1 MMRIK
6 ILKKYAFMTNSKQE
20 LLENTHS
27 LPKSGM
33 NTLASKAP
41 ASKVPATKVQMDD
54 IARLAGV
61 SVSTVSRALSLSPLV
76 SEKTRTRIAE
86 LAKSLKYSV
95 NVGAQNLRRGQNRTV
110 AVVIPYDSSSRQH
123 VSDPFFIGMLG
134 SIADALTLQGYD
146 MLLSRIDA
154 DRLDLAA
161 QYCDSGRAVGVIV
174 IGQWGHHDQLNE
186 LASRH
191 LPLVVWGGELPKQ
204 LYCTVG
210 SDNVEGGSLATG
222 HLLKTGRRR
231 IAFFGDTQMPEVAQ
245 RFEGYERAH
254 AALGVSMDAELN
266 IVVPFVA
273 EAAREAVKSLV
284 AKKIVF
290 DAIFACSDLLAITAI
305 GALRDVGLSVPDDI
319 AVVGY
324 DDVDMASYC
333 HPALTTI
340 HQSIEVAGRA
350 LVDALLAIQRGDE
363 ALPNH
368 LPTRL
373 VVRASA

>member
-1 MMRIK
+1 MAD
-6 ILKKYAFMTNSKQE
+6 KKHA
-20 LLENTHS
+20 LLEDMNPS
-27 LPKSGM
+27 EVPNPKQLTAKTPPS
-33 NTLASKAP
+33 
-41 ASKVPATKVQMDD
+41 KVQMDD

-61 SVSTVSRALSLSPLV
+61 SVSTVSRALSQSPLV
-76 SEKTRTRIAE
+76 SEKTRARIAE

-110 AVVIPYDSSSRQH
+110 AVVIPYDAKSRQH

-186 LASRH
+186 LAAQH
-191 LPLVVWGGELPKQ
+191 LPLVVWGAELPKQ

-210 SDNVEGGSLATG
+210 SDNIEGGSLATS
-222 HLLKTGRRR
+222 HLLKTGRKRV
-231 IAFFGDTQMPEVAQ
+231 AFFGDTQMPEVAH

-254 AALGVSMDAELN
+254 RTLGVPISPELV
-266 IVVPFVA
+266 IQVPFIA
-273 EAAREAVKSLV
+273 EAARDAVKSLV
-284 AKKIVF
+284 AKQITF

-305 GALRDVGLSVPDDI
+305 GALRDVGLSVPTDI

-350 LVDALLAIQRGDE
+350 LVEALLAIQRGDT

-373 VVRASA
+373 VIRASA

>member
-1 MMRIK
+1 MADKTHGLLQNMNPSEVPSPKQQAIK
-6 ILKKYAFMTNSKQE
+6 MPPS
-20 LLENTHS
+20 
-27 LPKSGM
+27 
-33 NTLASKAP
+33 
-41 ASKVPATKVQMDD
+41 KVQMDD

-61 SVSTVSRALSLSPLV
+61 SVSTVSRALSQSPLV
-76 SEKTRTRIAE
+76 SEKTRVRIAE

-110 AVVIPYDSSSRQH
+110 AVVIPYDAKSRQH

-191 LPLVVWGGELPKQ
+191 LPLVVWGAELPKQ

-210 SDNVEGGSLATG
+210 SDNVEGGSLATS
-222 HLLKTGRRR
+222 HLLKTGRKRV
-231 IAFFGDTQMPEVAQ
+231 AFFGDTQMPEVAQ

-254 AALGVSMDAELN
+254 RELSVP
-266 IVVPFVA
+266 ISPEMVIQVPFIA
-273 EAAREAVKSLV
+273 EAARDAVKSLV
-284 AKKIVF
+284 AKQITF

-305 GALRDVGLSVPDDI
+305 GALRDVGLSVPTDV

-350 LVDALLAIQRGDE
+350 LVEALLAIQRGDE

>member
-1 MMRIK
+1 MPP
-6 ILKKYAFMTNSKQE
+6 NSPIE
-20 LLENTHS
+20 PLETA
-27 LPKSGM
+27 
-33 NTLASKAP
+33 TAKAP
-41 ASKVPATKVQMDD
+41 SAKLPPSKVPPSKVQMDD

-61 SVSTVSRALSLSPLV
+61 SVSTVSRALSQSTLV
-76 SEKTRTRIAE
+76 SEKTRVRIAE
-86 LAKSLKYSV
+86 LAASLKYSV

-154 DRLDLAA
+154 ERLDLAA

-174 IGQWGHHDQLNE
+174 IGQWRHHDQLNE
-186 LASRH
+186 LAARH
-191 LPLVVWGGELPKQ
+191 LPLVVWGAELPKQ
-204 LYCTVG
+204 MYCTVG
-210 SDNVEGGSLATG
+210 SDNIEGGSLATSY
-222 HLLKTGRRR
+222 LLKTGRRR

-254 AALGVSMDAELN
+254 RAAGVALASELALT
-266 IVVPFVA
+266 VPFVA
-273 EAAREAVKSLV
+273 EAAREAVKTLIDTQI
-284 AKKIVF
+284 KF

-305 GALRDVGLSVPDDI
+305 GALRDSGLTVPNDI

-324 DDVDMASYC
+324 DDIELASYC

-350 LVDALLAIQRGDE
+350 LVDALLAIQSGGI
-363 ALPNH
+363 AKPNH
-368 LPTRL
+368 LPTQL

>member
-1 MMRIK
+1 MQNIKKRIVMAD
-6 ILKKYAFMTNSKQE
+6 KKQG
-20 LLENTHS
+20 LLENMS
-27 LPKSGM
+27 PSE
-33 NTLASKAP
+33 
-41 ASKVPATKVQMDD
+41 VPMQKQQTTKTPPSKVQMDD

-61 SVSTVSRALSLSPLV
+61 SVSTVSRALSQSPLV

-110 AVVIPYDSSSRQH
+110 AVVIPYDSKSRQH
-123 VSDPFFIGMLG
+123 VSDPFFIGMVG

-154 DRLDLAA
+154 DRLDLAS

-191 LPLVVWGGELPKQ
+191 LPLVVWGAELPKQ

-210 SDNVEGGSLATG
+210 SDNIEGGSLATG
-222 HLLKTGRRR
+222 HLLKTGRKRV
-231 IAFFGDTQMPEVAQ
+231 AFFGNTQMPEVAQ

-254 AALGVSMDAELN
+254 RALGVPISPELV
-266 IVVPFVA
+266 IQVPFIA

-284 AKKIVF
+284 AKQISF
-290 DAIFACSDLLAITAI
+290 DALFACSDLLAITAI
-305 GALRDVGLSVPDDI
+305 GALRDVGLSVPADV

-324 DDVDMASYC
+324 DDVDIASYC

-350 LVDALLAIQRGDE
+350 LVDALLAIQRGAE
-363 ALPNH
+363 VAPNH
-368 LPTRL
+368 LPTQL
-373 VVRASA
+373 IVRSSA

>member
-1 MMRIK
+1 MLKTPQVSPKDRHMVNKNTESPEQKQPLVKPGIK
-6 ILKKYAFMTNSKQE
+6 PPPS
-20 LLENTHS
+20 
-27 LPKSGM
+27 
-33 NTLASKAP
+33 
-41 ASKVPATKVQMDD
+41 KVQMDD

-61 SVSTVSRALSLSPLV
+61 SVSTVSRALSHSPLV
-76 SEKTRTRIAE
+76 SAKTQVRIAE
-86 LAKSLKYSV
+86 LAASLKYSV

-154 DRLDLAA
+154 ERLDLAA

-174 IGQWGHHDQLNE
+174 IGQWRHHDQLNE
-186 LASRH
+186 LAARH
-191 LPLVVWGGELPKQ
+191 LPLVVWGAELPKQ
-204 LYCTVG
+204 MYCTVG

-254 AALGVSMDAELN
+254 AALGLPMSEELN
-266 IVVPFVA
+266 VVVPFVA

-284 AKKIVF
+284 AKKIAF

-305 GALRDVGLSVPDDI
+305 GALRDVGLSVPNDI
-319 AVVGY
+319 AVIGY

-373 VVRASA
+373 VIRASA

>member
-1 MMRIK
+1 MKK
-6 ILKKYAFMTNSKQE
+6 IERPTAMVDKKFELSEPAILVDASRAKPPVLKTPPS
-20 LLENTHS
+20 
-27 LPKSGM
+27 
-33 NTLASKAP
+33 
-41 ASKVPATKVQMDD
+41 KVQMDD

-61 SVSTVSRALSLSPLV
+61 SVSTVSRALSQSPLV

-110 AVVIPYDSSSRQH
+110 AVVIPYDSRSRQH

-146 MLLSRIDA
+146 MLVSRIDA
-154 DRLDLAA
+154 ERLDLAA

-191 LPLVVWGGELPKQ
+191 LPLVVWGAELPKQ

-254 AALGVSMDAELN
+254 RELGVPMSPELMMK
-266 IVVPFVA
+266 VPFVA
-273 EAAREAVKSLV
+273 VAARDAVTSLMARK
-284 AKKIVF
+284 AKF

-305 GALRDVGLSVPDDI
+305 GALRDEGLSVPNDI

-350 LVDALLAIQRGDE
+350 LVDALMAIQRGDE

-373 VVRASA
+373 VVRAST

>member
-1 MMRIK
+1 
-6 ILKKYAFMTNSKQE
+6 
-20 LLENTHS
+20 
-27 LPKSGM
+27 
-33 NTLASKAP
+33 
-41 ASKVPATKVQMDD
+41 
-54 IARLAGV
+54 
-61 SVSTVSRALSLSPLV
+61 
-76 SEKTRTRIAE
+76 
-86 LAKSLKYSV
+86 
-95 NVGAQNLRRGQNRTV
+95 
-110 AVVIPYDSSSRQH
+110 
-123 VSDPFFIGMLG
+123 
-134 SIADALTLQGYD
+134 
-146 MLLSRIDA
+146 
-154 DRLDLAA
+154 
-161 QYCDSGRAVGVIV
+161 
-174 IGQWGHHDQLNE
+174 
-186 LASRH
+186 
-191 LPLVVWGGELPKQ
+191 VVWGGELPKQ

-254 AALGVSMDAELN
+254 EALGLPMAAELN
-266 IVVPFVA
+266 VVVPFVA

-284 AKKIVF
+284 AKKIAF

-350 LVDALLAIQRGDE
+350 LVDALFAIQRGDE